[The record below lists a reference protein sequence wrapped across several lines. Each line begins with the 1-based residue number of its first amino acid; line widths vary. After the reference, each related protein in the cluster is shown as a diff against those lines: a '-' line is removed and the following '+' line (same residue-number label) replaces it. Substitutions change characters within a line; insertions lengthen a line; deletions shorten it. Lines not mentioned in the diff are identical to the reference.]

1 MGGPWPSKAF
11 SVISCATT
19 RRQVSRVADRFCAS
33 HSSRPL
39 SLSLARSRSRS
50 RSRPRPPSLPLS
62 LSLFLSLSLSPSSL
76 SFSLRFR
83 MFGQLRWSEKPR
95 QVRRGK
101 QQIEAIGFHSV
112 NLGPRVTFV
121 KLRMAFSFSSAR
133 STMPSPMAGRIR
145 CCSKMPC
152 ISMKEKHKEI
162 CLNLRH

>member
-1 MGGPWPSKAF
+1 M
-11 SVISCATT
+11 ISCATT

-50 RSRPRPPSLPLS
+50 RPLPPSPSLS
-62 LSLFLSLSLSPSSL
+62 LSFCLSLSPSLSL

>member
-1 MGGPWPSKAF
+1 MALQGFLRDFLRNDAAAGFTSGGPLLRFALFEAPLAF
-11 SVISCATT
+11 ARS
-19 RRQVSRVADRFCAS
+19 
-33 HSSRPL
+33 L
-39 SLSLARSRSRS
+39 SLSLST
-50 RSRPRPPSLPLS
+50 PPSLPPSLS